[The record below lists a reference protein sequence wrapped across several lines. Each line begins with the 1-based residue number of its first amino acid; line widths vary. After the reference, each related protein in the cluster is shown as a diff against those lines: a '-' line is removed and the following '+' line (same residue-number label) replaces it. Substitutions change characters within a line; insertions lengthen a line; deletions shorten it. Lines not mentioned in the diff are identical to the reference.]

1 MFIDINIKHQRSK
14 IVYILRCHST
24 DDETP
29 FCAAELTCYNGIFGS
44 FGDGFNSNAMDSELN
59 YTMLTPTYSAVL
71 PAFGVIILI
80 FIVVWFAMYCYRI
93 NYENSTYDERFYVD
107 SQDNNIGMMQMSRF
121 DYDDQVL
128 EEHKIGSNLNQSL
141 LNAGEGAAVA
151 NIISPYRIETNYRP
165 NGYTDSS
172 DHGYSTMTMGTT
184 QSDNQC
190 SSGSGSRSNHHHHH
204 HHRRNSISDS
214 LSINTSVS
222 SPHNGDSS
230 SSSNKVQHAAIQ
242 PITVLP
248 KQILSPNQ
256 IIAEVTVHR
265 IMESA

>member
-1 MFIDINIKHQRSK
+1 
-14 IVYILRCHST
+14 
-24 DDETP
+24 
-29 FCAAELTCYNGIFGS
+29 
-44 FGDGFNSNAMDSELN
+44 MDSELN

-71 PAFGVIILI
+71 PAFGVIVLI

-93 NYENSTYDERFYVD
+93 NYENGTYDERFYVD

-121 DYDDQVL
+121 DYDDQAL

-190 SSGSGSRSNHHHHH
+190 SSGSRNHHT
-204 HHRRNSISDS
+204 RKNSTSDS
-214 LSINTSVS
+214 LSNNTSIS
-222 SPHNGDSS
+222 SPHNGDSI
-230 SSSNKVQHAAIQ
+230 SSSNKVAQV
-242 PITVLP
+242 TTMLP
-248 KQILSPNQ
+248 KQILSPHQ

-265 IMESA
+265 IMESS

>member
-1 MFIDINIKHQRSK
+1 
-14 IVYILRCHST
+14 
-24 DDETP
+24 
-29 FCAAELTCYNGIFGS
+29 
-44 FGDGFNSNAMDSELN
+44 
-59 YTMLTPTYSAVL
+59 MLTPTYSAVL

-93 NYENSTYDERFYVD
+93 NYENSTYDERFYVE
-107 SQDNNIGMMQMSRF
+107 SQENNIGMMQMSRF
-121 DYDDQVL
+121 DYDDQVA

-141 LNAGEGAAVA
+141 LNANEGAAVA

-190 SSGSGSRSNHHHHH
+190 SRNN

-222 SPHNGDSS
+222 SPQNHGDLSVGSPKIHTMQHQTNIQSS
-230 SSSNKVQHAAIQ
+230 SGNTLLTK
-242 PITVLP
+242 P
-248 KQILSPNQ
+248 ILSPHQ
-256 IIAEVTVHR
+256 ILAEVTVHR
-265 IMESA
+265 IMESS

>member
-1 MFIDINIKHQRSK
+1 
-14 IVYILRCHST
+14 
-24 DDETP
+24 
-29 FCAAELTCYNGIFGS
+29 
-44 FGDGFNSNAMDSELN
+44 
-59 YTMLTPTYSAVL
+59 MLTPTYSAVL

-121 DYDDQVL
+121 DYDDQVA

-141 LNAGEGAAVA
+141 LNANEGVAVA

-190 SSGSGSRSNHHHHH
+190 SRNNH
-204 HHRRNSISDS
+204 HHRRNSISGDS
-214 LSINTSVS
+214 VSINTSIS
-222 SPHNGDSS
+222 SPQNHGDPL
-230 SSSNKVQHAAIQ
+230 KVQ
-242 PITVLP
+242 PTTP
-248 KQILSPNQ
+248 QIKISHPSPGNTTILTKPNQ
-256 IIAEVTVHR
+256 ILASVEVHR
-265 IMESA
+265 IMESS

>member
-1 MFIDINIKHQRSK
+1 
-14 IVYILRCHST
+14 
-24 DDETP
+24 
-29 FCAAELTCYNGIFGS
+29 
-44 FGDGFNSNAMDSELN
+44 MDSELN
-59 YTMLTPTYSAVL
+59 YPMLTPTYSAVL
-71 PAFGVIILI
+71 PAFGVIVLI

-93 NYENSTYDERFYVD
+93 NYENNTYDERFYID
-107 SQDNNIGMMQMSRF
+107 SQDNNVGMMQMSRF
-121 DYDDQVL
+121 DYDDQAL

-190 SSGSGSRSNHHHHH
+190 HSGASRIHHN
-204 HHRRNSISDS
+204 RRNSISDS

-230 SSSNKVQHAAIQ
+230 SSSNKVVQLSTIQ
-242 PITVLP
+242 PSIGTTMLP

-265 IMESA
+265 IMESS